1 MLESE
6 KIAFSWVYLIKM
18 KTFYEVNFFRDW
30 KWVNFFLTKKYIFSM
45 NFNQTFRFK
54 ANFKLELVYV
64 SILLLN
70 LTKNSNLWLGP
81 RLFKTLDWKFSN
93 YFWSN
98 FPLNGKFWIQIYKS
112 NKIWLDIKRF
122 VLKFGWINR
131 LLRSGFCHTFYLTF
145 RKSIPKLKPKMSR
158 LFNNLSSP

>member
-1 MLESE
+1 MHCEFWNLFTYNVTYKPLLTALST
-6 KIAFSWVYLIKM
+6 ALDSTSWFSV
-18 KTFYEVNFFRDW
+18 F
-30 KWVNFFLTKKYIFSM
+30 KY
-45 NFNQTFRFK
+45 
-54 ANFKLELVYV
+54 

-81 RLFKTLDWKFSN
+81 RLFKTLDRKFSN

-145 RKSIPKLKPKMSR
+145 RMSIPKLNAKMSR
-158 LFNNLSSP
+158 LFNNLSSR

>member
-1 MLESE
+1 
-6 KIAFSWVYLIKM
+6 M

-45 NFNQTFRFK
+45 NFNQSFRFK
-54 ANFKLELVYV
+54 ANFKLELVNV

-70 LTKNSNLWLGP
+70 LTKNSNLWLRP

-112 NKIWLDIKRF
+112 NKRF

-145 RKSIPKLKPKMSR
+145 RMSIPK
-158 LFNNLSSP
+158 NVTVI